1 MRSNTSVFG
10 KVVEDGP
17 RSPGMAIYLDGRN
30 DQKLVV
36 ESIFEDLK
44 HPDKRSMRVN
54 E

>member
-1 MRSNTSVFG
+1 M
-10 KVVEDGP
+10 EDGP